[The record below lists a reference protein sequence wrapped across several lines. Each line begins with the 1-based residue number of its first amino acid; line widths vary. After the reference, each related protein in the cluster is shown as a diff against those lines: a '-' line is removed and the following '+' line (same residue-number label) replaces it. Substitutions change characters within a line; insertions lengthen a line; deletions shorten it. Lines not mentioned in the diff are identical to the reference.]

1 MLVSHVKDMDVP
13 GKTRLGVWLAG
24 TLLQCLIPRVCLAAD
39 LVCHLLY
46 HHNVDLYSSILP
58 FVTQLYPRLYL
69 QCLPFKARYQ
79 QYLSENRVHS
89 SRQ

>member
-24 TLLQCLIPRVCLAAD
+24 RYFVIVQYLIPRVCLAAD

-46 HHNVDLYSSILP
+46 YHNVDLYSAIIP
-58 FVTQLYPRLYL
+58 FVAQLRLYLRLYL

-79 QYLSENRVHS
+79 QYLSEN
-89 SRQ
+89 